1 MLYLGIYPEDYI
13 IDKND
18 LTRRWIAE
26 GFICK
31 VRGMDLEDIAKSYF
45 NELINRSLIQ
55 PTDTNCNGEVMSCKV
70 HDMMLDLILHK
81 SQQENFVTVI
91 DDVEGMTGQQDKIRR
106 LSLNL
111 DGTVGERV
119 PGCVQLSQTRT
130 LAIFGTSSYLPP
142 FQLFK
147 YLRVLG
153 IEITVRSYPLL
164 SLDFTKICHLFQ
176 LRSLKII
183 AKGHTVVL
191 PSKIGSM
198 QQLETF
204 EIKAGIKLSKGQSF
218 RELPSDIVHLSRL
231 LHLIVPSGIMLPN
244 GISNMKSLRTLHC
257 FGLHNSPNSIKG
269 LGELTNLTSLKI
281 IIGDSRPMAS
291 DEIVEKGREVLQ
303 TCLGKLCNL
312 KCLYMDI
319 YSPGD
324 SFYFDALSSTPASFH
339 HLEIFCGRKFSRVPG
354 WISQQHNLYEL
365 DLDVK
370 QVSEE
375 DVGILAQL
383 PSLINMMLH
392 ILGTPEDKIII
403 HGSGFPVLKRFTFGC
418 SRISWAM
425 PKLERLE
432 LHFNAKG
439 WDRYGAAPTGTEH
452 LSGLREIHVDIGG
465 LGATKS
471 NRGAAESEFKNVIDM
486 HPGRPVANID
496 CPDSGWIFED

>member
-1 MLYLGIYPEDYI
+1 
-13 IDKND
+13 
-18 LTRRWIAE
+18 
-26 GFICK
+26 
-31 VRGMDLEDIAKSYF
+31 
-45 NELINRSLIQ
+45 
-55 PTDTNCNGEVMSCKV
+55 
-70 HDMMLDLILHK
+70 
-81 SQQENFVTVI
+81 
-91 DDVEGMTGQQDKIRR
+91 
-106 LSLNL
+106 
-111 DGTVGERV
+111 
-119 PGCVQLSQTRT
+119 
-130 LAIFGTSSYLPP
+130 
-142 FQLFK
+142 
-147 YLRVLG
+147 
-153 IEITVRSYPLL
+153 
-164 SLDFTKICHLFQ
+164 
-176 LRSLKII
+176 
-183 AKGHTVVL
+183 
-191 PSKIGSM
+191 
-198 QQLETF
+198 
-204 EIKAGIKLSKGQSF
+204 
-218 RELPSDIVHLSRL
+218 
-231 LHLIVPSGIMLPN
+231 
-244 GISNMKSLRTLHC
+244 
-257 FGLHNSPNSIKG
+257 
-269 LGELTNLTSLKI
+269 
-281 IIGDSRPMAS
+281 MAS

-418 SRISWAM
+418 SRISCLAFVAGAM